1 LHDLREIVTDFWV
14 YRDLLVQLTLRDV
27 KIRYKQSVMGFAW
40 AVLMPLLIVLAGI
53 VVRVAMSYLSGSELE
68 TDALTGIAVKSLPW
82 AFFVGAVG
90 FANSSLVSNTNMV
103 TKVYFPRE
111 VLPLSATLAQAF
123 DTLVAAAALLVVLPF
138 LGVGPSPALLWVA
151 PIAVMLFAQTVAAA
165 LVLSCAN
172 LFFRDVKY
180 LVQVLI
186 TFGIFLTPVFF
197 EPTMFPPEGA
207 LALMLNP
214 LSPLLEGLRL
224 AVVEGHH
231 LTQPLLVDA
240 PGAGEAV
247 LAWAPW
253 YLAYAAVWA
262 VGGLIVAALAFHRL
276 EHLFAEYV

>member
-14 YRDLLVQLTLRDV
+14 YRDLLVQLTLRDI

-151 PIAVMLFAQTVAAA
+151 PIAVMLFAQTAAAA

-224 AVVEGHH
+224 AVVEGHL